1 MPERL
6 VLWDVD
12 HTLIST
18 QGVGGEILAEVFE
31 KLTGQPMRDK
41 AEITGRSEL
50 MILRETLAL
59 HGLPRDLIDF
69 EVYTSALAE
78 AHVRR
83 AADLRERGHALPGAA
98 AALDALARV
107 EGVRQTVATG
117 NVRPVAEI
125 KLQTFGLDRH
135 MDFGIGGY
143 GEDAEERADMIRAAL
158 RRAGATPETAVI
170 FDDTVAGVE
179 AGRKAGVFTVAVA
192 TGKTSEAELQDA
204 GAQCVLQGLD
214 DTTRIVDLVAKL
226 AC

>member
-1 MPERL
+1 MSDRL

-31 KLTGQPMRDK
+31 KLAGQPMRDK

-50 MILRETLAL
+50 VILRETLAL
-59 HGLPRDLIDF
+59 HDLPRDLIDF
-69 EVYTSALAE
+69 DTYTSALAE
-78 AHVRR
+78 AHIRR

-98 AALDALARV
+98 AALDALSQV

-158 RRAGATPETAVI
+158 RRAGTPAESAII

-179 AGRKAGVFTVAVA
+179 AGQAAGVFTVAVA
-192 TGKTSEAELQDA
+192 TGKTSKDELQDA
-204 GAQCVLQGLD
+204 GAQCVLDGLD
-214 DTTRIVDLVAKL
+214 DTARIVDVVAKL
-226 AC
+226 TC